1 MMADNEL
8 ICIEGRLRNS
18 NLSDLS
24 KHQIILPSRHHVT
37 LLIIEHFHQQ
47 SSHAGK
53 EFVLSLIREKY
64 WIINGRQTVR
74 QVVKRCV
81 ICRRLYGRPCVQKM
95 ADLPLQ
101 RVVPDKP
108 PFTYVGLDFFGP
120 FFIKVGRS
128 QAKRY
133 GYIFTCL
140 TVRAVHIEAAY
151 SLDADS
157 FINALQRFIAR
168 RGQPVEI
175 WSDNG
180 TNFVGGNRLLREAVQ
195 QWNNSKV
202 QEFMQQKEIRW
213 KFNPPAASHMGGVWE
228 RQIRTVRKLILAL
241 INQQQLTDEALQTFL
256 CLVENIIN
264 NRPLTVISDDPADLE
279 PLTPNHI
286 LQLRRGPSL
295 PPGEFVKQDL
305 YCRRRWRQVQY
316 LADVFWKRWTREY
329 LPTLQLRGKWLQN
342 QDNLRVNS
350 VVLVVDDSLPRS
362 CWLLG
367 RVIRTM
373 PGSDGLVRTVEIKT
387 KTDMLVRPAHK
398 VCLLESS
405 CDN

>member
-1 MMADNEL
+1 MADNEL

-37 LLIIEHFHQQ
+37 SLIIEHFHQQ

-81 ICRRLYGRPCVQKM
+81 TCRRLYGRPCVQKM

-101 RVVPDKP
+101 RVVFDKP

-202 QEFMQQKEIRW
+202 QEFMQQKEIR
-213 KFNPPAASHMGGVWE
+213 
-228 RQIRTVRKLILAL
+228 
-241 INQQQLTDEALQTFL
+241 
-256 CLVENIIN
+256 
-264 NRPLTVISDDPADLE
+264 
-279 PLTPNHI
+279 
-286 LQLRRGPSL
+286 
-295 PPGEFVKQDL
+295 
-305 YCRRRWRQVQY
+305 
-316 LADVFWKRWTREY
+316 
-329 LPTLQLRGKWLQN
+329 
-342 QDNLRVNS
+342 
-350 VVLVVDDSLPRS
+350 
-362 CWLLG
+362 
-367 RVIRTM
+367 
-373 PGSDGLVRTVEIKT
+373 
-387 KTDMLVRPAHK
+387 
-398 VCLLESS
+398 
-405 CDN
+405 